1 MTRLSL
7 PVQSFIC
14 DRQGLSAP
22 WTHIESYRDMGMAAD
37 YIDTLHSNLNEKEA
51 QNQNKLYCVS
61 QLSVHYLKGTS
72 AVQCRRIVE

>member
-22 WTHIESYRDMGMAAD
+22 RTHIESYSAMGMAAD
-37 YIDTLHSNLNEKEA
+37 YMDKLHSNLNEKEA
-51 QNQNKLYCVS
+51 RNQNKLYCR
-61 QLSVHYLKGTS
+61 SVIPNY
-72 AVQCRRIVE
+72 QYII